1 MSIGEPASIAL
12 IIVQLLMTWLYSR
25 TLANIVRIEARSLG
39 NQTSEAIQAAI
50 GTLAGMDL
58 EAPNPIQAAIAQFIQ
73 TRLAP
78 SAKAG
83 SMAELTRDEQGKFS

>member
-1 MSIGEPASIAL
+1 MSIGEQAIIAL

-25 TLANIVRIEARSLG
+25 TLANIVRMEARSLG

-50 GTLAGMDL
+50 GTLAGMDM

-78 SAKAG
+78 SAKTG